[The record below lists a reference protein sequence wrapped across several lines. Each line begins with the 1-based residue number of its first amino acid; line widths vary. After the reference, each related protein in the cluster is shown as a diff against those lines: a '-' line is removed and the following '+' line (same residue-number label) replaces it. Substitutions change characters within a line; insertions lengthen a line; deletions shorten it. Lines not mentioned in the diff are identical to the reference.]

1 MKRVILM
8 RHGKSDWS
16 NAGQTDHQRT
26 LNVRGRKDTPQIVRK
41 IKAYG
46 ILPELIL
53 VSDAER
59 TRETWQILSEILP
72 AAPTRFTHDLYLAS
86 AQQIIKIIEN
96 VDPLIDTVLILAH
109 NPGITDVFY
118 SLAGVKIDNVPT
130 AGVGCIQFDTDT
142 FKNIME
148 STTELEYFYYPKM
161 DQ

>member
-8 RHGKSDWS
+8 RHAKSDWS

-26 LNVRGRKDTPQIVRK
+26 LNDRGRKDTPQIVQK
-41 IKAYG
+41 IKDYG

-86 AQQIIKIIEN
+86 AQQIIKIIEDI
-96 VDPLIDTVLILAH
+96 DPLIDTV
-109 NPGITDVFY
+109 
-118 SLAGVKIDNVPT
+118 
-130 AGVGCIQFDTDT
+130 
-142 FKNIME
+142 
-148 STTELEYFYYPKM
+148 
-161 DQ
+161 